1 MKNLIEIKKKIA
13 SDWFESLQIK
23 IINQFQ
29 LLENESS
36 KENKKKTKIFI
47 KKEWKKSNKKEGGG
61 TSYILSDGELFDK
74 VGINKSTVSGKFA
87 KAFRSK
93 ILGAEKDGKYWA
105 SGISVVAHM
114 KNPKMPALHFNTRFI
129 VTSQEWFGGGMDAT
143 PSFKDARE
151 ELIIHQQLK
160 KICSSNYKN
169 YNRYK
174 KWCDKYFYLPH
185 RKESRGIGGIFF
197 DYETKNWKKNFKF
210 IQDLGLG
217 FIDIAKQIISSK
229 KKLKWN
235 TKDKEQQL
243 YKRGRYVEFNLLYD
257 RGTKFGLNS
266 GGNTDSILMSLPPQA
281 KWKYM
286 NKEPRTVEGL
296 EKLKLE
302 LDQLK
307 NIKRPQIVAAIAEA
321 RSHGDLKENAEYHAA
336 KEQQAQME
344 SRVIEINDVI
354 ARANVIDIKK
364 IENNGNII
372 FGSTVAVKDLED
384 NKKKIYKIVGRDE
397 ADISKNLI
405 YFKSPIGKALIG
417 KSLEDMVVVETPSG
431 EKTFEVLNIQYI

>member
-1 MKNLIEIKKKIA
+1 
-13 SDWFESLQIK
+13 
-23 IINQFQ
+23 
-29 LLENESS
+29 
-36 KENKKKTKIFI
+36 
-47 KKEWKKSNKKEGGG
+47 
-61 TSYILSDGELFDK
+61 
-74 VGINKSTVSGKFA
+74 
-87 KAFRSK
+87 
-93 ILGAEKDGKYWA
+93 
-105 SGISVVAHM
+105 
-114 KNPKMPALHFNTRFI
+114 
-129 VTSQEWFGGGMDAT
+129 
-143 PSFKDARE
+143 
-151 ELIIHQQLK
+151 
-160 KICSSNYKN
+160 
-169 YNRYK
+169 
-174 KWCDKYFYLPH
+174 
-185 RKESRGIGGIFF
+185 
-197 DYETKNWKKNFKF
+197 
-210 IQDLGLG
+210 
-217 FIDIAKQIISSK
+217 
-229 KKLKWN
+229 
-235 TKDKEQQL
+235 
-243 YKRGRYVEFNLLYD
+243 
-257 RGTKFGLNS
+257 
-266 GGNTDSILMSLPPQA
+266 
-281 KWKYM
+281 M
-286 NKEPRTVEGL
+286 NKEPITVEGL

-405 YFKSPIGKALIG
+405 YFRSPIGKALIG